1 MEKKIWSKPE
11 MNEFAFAANEYVA
24 SACGPDAGGVVYGFE
39 CNAGGGVSGELWN
52 HDKTENY
59 TDGRFHDE
67 LGYNRY
73 DDYHAC
79 GEKHEASSQDEFVK
93 GWFQTGEGQS
103 TAWMEVYIW
112 FEKIKLPGILGT
124 WHDIHATDK
133 LDKQTWE
140 VLKS

>member
-1 MEKKIWSKPE
+1 MEKRIWTKPE

-24 SACGPDAGGVVYGFE
+24 AACGPDAGGVVYGFE

-59 TDGRFHDE
+59 TDGWKHDE
-67 LGYNRY
+67 LGNSVY
-73 DDYHAC
+73 DSYHAC

-93 GWFQTGEGQS
+93 GWFQTGSGQS
-103 TAWMEVYIW
+103 KVWTEVYIW
-112 FEKIKLPGILGT
+112 FEKLTSWGG
-124 WHDIHATDK
+124 WGNRYDIHATEN
-133 LDKQTWE
+133 LNKQSWE